1 MRYFKS
7 AFIRARKIVERSIST
22 MPQKSV
28 VVDFVADFVADFM
41 VDFVVDFSSVFIADS
56 HF

>member
-1 MRYFKS
+1 
-7 AFIRARKIVERSIST
+7 

-28 VVDFVADFVADFM
+28 VVDFVSDFVVDFM

-56 HF
+56 HFQNLKANNA

>member
-1 MRYFKS
+1 
-7 AFIRARKIVERSIST
+7 

-41 VDFVVDFSSVFIADS
+41 VDFVVDFSSVFIVDS
-56 HF
+56 HFQNLKANNA